1 MQFLKP
7 SFLIVGMQKAGTS
20 ALAKILDEHPDLALS
35 RYKEVHFFNK
45 FDQISEITPLEQL
58 KYASHWHLRDLFSRR
73 MRFEASP
80 AYAHYNE
87 KGSAPLRLIREFKPD
102 MKVICSFRDPV
113 KRAYSHWNMNRQR
126 GKIDLGF
133 EEVIRQEREDEAA
146 GRPLRFTYLA
156 QGRYDEIIDALFD
169 AFPREQVHLITQEA
183 LKHEHDRV
191 LHEVQTFLGVSPRSL
206 PALIRHQRNYTYEPM
221 TPEMAAD
228 LQAYFAPSTARFA
241 EMTGLDVS
249 TWSTAP
255 KKTEGHDFA

>member
-20 ALAKILDEHPDLALS
+20 ALAKILDQHPDLALS
-35 RYKEVHFFNK
+35 KYKEVHFFTK
-45 FDQISEITPLEQL
+45 FDQISEITPLERL
-58 KYASHWHLRDLFSRR
+58 KYASHWRLRDLLSRR

-87 KGSAPLRLIREFKPD
+87 KGPAALRLIREFKPD
-102 MKVICSFRDPV
+102 MQVICSFRDPV

-126 GKIDLGF
+126 GKVDLDF

-156 QGRYDEIIDALFD
+156 QGRYDEIAEALFD
-169 AFPREQVHLITQEA
+169 AFPREQVHLMTQEA

-191 LHEVQTFLGVSPRSL
+191 LHEVQTFLGVAPLPL
-206 PALIRHQRNYTYEPM
+206 PALVRHRRDYTFEPM
-221 TPEMAAD
+221 SAELEAELRD
-228 LQAYFAPSTARFA
+228 YFAPSTARFA
-241 EMTGLDVS
+241 EMTGLNIS
-249 TWSTAP
+249 IWSTAP
-255 KKTEGHDFA
+255 GKH